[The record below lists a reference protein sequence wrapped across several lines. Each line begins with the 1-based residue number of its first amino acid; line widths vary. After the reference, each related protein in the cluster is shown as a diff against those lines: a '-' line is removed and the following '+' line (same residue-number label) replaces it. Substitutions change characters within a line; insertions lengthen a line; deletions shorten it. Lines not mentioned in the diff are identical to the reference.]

1 MAGYTR
7 QLLLPDEHRRR
18 ASSNSSR
25 EQDETCGPRNQVDKP
40 ARSGEALRSWNILKF
55 FCLRSLLA

>member
-7 QLLLPDEHRRR
+7 QLLLPDEYRRR
-18 ASSNSSR
+18 ASSNSFGR
-25 EQDETCGPRNQVDKP
+25 WGETCRLRNRVDKL

-55 FCLRSLLA
+55 FYLRSLLA